1 MNNKLSF
8 QLEKKGF
15 PVNIGE
21 LEFFFGTT
29 TEELTRFFDVQS
41 EFEEKVKELKNQ
53 LKQIKN
59 TDKPD
64 KEDTLQILRIS
75 KELAKAEYDALLGE
89 GSFEKIYSVYRDVE
103 QLIDLFDPISFEV
116 AEAIEKEAVKRKDSI
131 TKKKSEL
138 MKKRALKNK
147 KKK

>member
-1 MNNKLSF
+1 MSNKLSF

-15 PVNIGE
+15 PVKIGE

-41 EFEEKVKELKNQ
+41 EFDERAKELKNQ

>member
-1 MNNKLSF
+1 MSNKLSF

-15 PVNIGE
+15 PVKLGE

-41 EFEEKVKELKNQ
+41 EFDERAKELKNQ

-89 GSFEKIYSVYRDVE
+89 GSFEKIYSVYPDVE

-116 AEAIEKEAVKRKDSI
+116 AEAIEKEALKRKDSI